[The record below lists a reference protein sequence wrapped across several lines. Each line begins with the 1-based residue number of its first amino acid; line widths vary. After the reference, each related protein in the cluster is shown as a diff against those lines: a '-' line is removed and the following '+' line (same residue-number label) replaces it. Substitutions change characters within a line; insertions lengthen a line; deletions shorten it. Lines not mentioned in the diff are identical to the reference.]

1 MTSPTP
7 TPSPARTRVLVV
19 DDHPGM
25 ADTLARAV
33 SQLGPEIEAIPA
45 MRGKQA
51 LEIVNQSPVD
61 ILITDLMMPDMTGL
75 QLIEAL
81 QSHPAGRPTYIILIT
96 AYDVPGLKETARRLK
111 LNETVI
117 KPFRPE
123 KISQI
128 VSRALEEMGRS
139 QPNQGTT
146 IARQPFKILIADDV
160 PDNIALLARYLQN
173 EGCDFVSAANGIE
186 ALEKARSENPDL
198 ILLDI
203 NMPEMDGFEVLKKI
217 RADESL
223 AHLPVIFLTAAR
235 PDPLDVQTGLNL
247 GADDYVIKPFDRREL
262 MARIHTKL
270 RVKESEDAIRRR
282 NHEMNVMLEI
292 VNISSY
298 NRPLDEQLDMV
309 LGALVAGMGAIS
321 GYLLD
326 PEKSVIRS
334 HTRSLR
340 EMEPARMRELAVQLN
355 QAGKPIILEDVHSP
369 RHWLADWDANIHAAA
384 AVAVTDRLGGLLY
397 TVLLTHEQPGFFN
410 PEHMTLM
417 QAVANQIAMAVDR
430 ARLYA
435 SLQVEKARD

>member
-1 MTSPTP
+1 MTTLAP
-7 TPSPARTRVLVV
+7 TPSPTRTRVLVV

-51 LEIVNQSPVD
+51 LDIVNESPVD

-81 QSHPAGRPTYIILIT
+81 QAHPTGRPTYIILIT

-111 LNETVI
+111 LHETVI

-128 VSRALEEMGRS
+128 VSRVLEEMGRS
-139 QPNQGTT
+139 IPAQAASV
-146 IARQPFKILIADDV
+146 ARQPFKILIADDV

-173 EGCDFVSAANGIE
+173 EGCTFVSAATGIE
-186 ALEKARSENPDL
+186 ALEKAKSENPDL

-203 NMPEMDGFEVLKKI
+203 NMPGMDGFEVLKRI
-217 RADESL
+217 RADQAL

-235 PDPLDVQTGLNL
+235 PDPVDVQTGLNL

-282 NHEMNVMLEI
+282 NREMNI
-292 VNISSY
+292 
-298 NRPLDEQLDMV
+298 
-309 LGALVAGMGAIS
+309 
-321 GYLLD
+321 
-326 PEKSVIRS
+326 
-334 HTRSLR
+334 
-340 EMEPARMRELAVQLN
+340 
-355 QAGKPIILEDVHSP
+355 
-369 RHWLADWDANIHAAA
+369 
-384 AVAVTDRLGGLLY
+384 
-397 TVLLTHEQPGFFN
+397 
-410 PEHMTLM
+410 
-417 QAVANQIAMAVDR
+417 
-430 ARLYA
+430 
-435 SLQVEKARD
+435 